1 MKYVGATNS
10 FIRMPFFVEGMVTGL
25 FAGIGA
31 FFITWL
37 VYRST
42 YNVMTEQ
49 HYLMNAFGIQSLMP
63 FSKIRL
69 FVLIAYLL
77 VGSFIGALGS
87 VISTKR
93 HIDV

>member
-1 MKYVGATNS
+1 
-10 FIRMPFFVEGMVTGL
+10 
-25 FAGIGA
+25 
-31 FFITWL
+31 
-37 VYRST
+37 
-42 YNVMTEQ
+42 MTEQ